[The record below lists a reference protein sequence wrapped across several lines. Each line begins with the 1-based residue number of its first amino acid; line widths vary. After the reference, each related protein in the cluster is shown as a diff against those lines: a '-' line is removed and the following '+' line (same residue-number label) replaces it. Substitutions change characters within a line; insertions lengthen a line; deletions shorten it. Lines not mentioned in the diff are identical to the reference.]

1 MPLATPLLFLL
12 DFIAGLL
19 IHCADRNI
27 EPSSSEGCRGLLRTI
42 RAPGGRSAE
51 AIRPDRL
58 LSMRR
63 KSNFPRHASHVLPN
77 CGFLGSA
84 AVGFQ
89 HKALKTLA
97 RPERFER
104 PTPRFVVWCSIQLS
118 YGRVFRVTLGLNGP
132 LHQKS
137 NRKVAKERFSYPLR
151 PELARSGTEASTGSG
166 SGSRIQVGV
175 ADLENNRGE
184 LG

>member
-1 MPLATPLLFLL
+1 M
-12 DFIAGLL
+12 DVK
-19 IHCADRNI
+19 HR
-27 EPSSSEGCRGLLRTI
+27 
-42 RAPGGRSAE
+42 
-51 AIRPDRL
+51 
-58 LSMRR
+58 
-63 KSNFPRHASHVLPN
+63 VLPW
-77 CGFLGSA
+77 CCPTISA
-84 AVGFQ
+84 V
-89 HKALKTLA
+89 KALKIAQKFGFKINGLLA

-151 PELARSGTEASTGSG
+151 PELARSGTEASTGSDIPG
-166 SGSRIQVGV
+166 RASKSAV

>member
-1 MPLATPLLFLL
+1 M
-12 DFIAGLL
+12 
-19 IHCADRNI
+19 
-27 EPSSSEGCRGLLRTI
+27 
-42 RAPGGRSAE
+42 
-51 AIRPDRL
+51 
-58 LSMRR
+58 
-63 KSNFPRHASHVLPN
+63 
-77 CGFLGSA
+77 
-84 AVGFQ
+84 
-89 HKALKTLA
+89 A

>member
-1 MPLATPLLFLL
+1 MSFSKKH
-12 DFIAGLL
+12 G
-19 IHCADRNI
+19 ADHSRVDRVQ
-27 EPSSSEGCRGLLRTI
+27 RGARITEN
-42 RAPGGRSAE
+42 APGAYAAKDRERSVNGTDQLTHY
-51 AIRPDRL
+51 DR
-58 LSMRR
+58 S
-63 KSNFPRHASHVLPN
+63 
-77 CGFLGSA
+77 
-84 AVGFQ
+84 
-89 HKALKTLA
+89 LKMA